1 MIGCDNVQGTT
12 RVLRRVLFRDQHIV
26 FHPVEIEDGGAADV
40 QGETPYLTNGF
51 ASTGLLP
58 IVLGA
63 PGNALGDDIP
73 VQFIRRIT

>member
-12 RVLRRVLFRDQHIV
+12 RVLRRVLFRDNIV
-26 FHPVEIEDGGAADV
+26 FHAAEIEDGGAVDV
-40 QGETPYLTNGF
+40 QGETPYLTNDF

-58 IVLGA
+58 ITLGA
-63 PGNALGDDIP
+63 PGNVLGDDIP